1 MSEVT
6 HAKTT
11 RRNALSI
18 CALWS
23 ALLVLSLG
31 IPAANATACVIS
43 GPQYQLQSDTVEWQL
58 NIRNGQSC
66 LRGIGYKSV
75 ARPVI
80 KIIFPPRIGNL
91 AVQGPSF
98 TYTAGT
104 NRDSFSIEVS
114 GFANGG
120 NGTSTIRVVVSII
133 GEPPQQQAP
142 VSPDRAPPAAA
153 QSVDLLPVPS
163 VDNNRGPEGRVGW

>member
-1 MSEVT
+1 MPEMT

-11 RRNALSI
+11 KHNALTI

-31 IPAANATACVIS
+31 IRAANATACVIS
-43 GPQYQLQSDTVEWQL
+43 GPQYQLQSDAVEWQL

-66 LRGIGYKSV
+66 IRGIGYGWV
-75 ARPVI
+75 AHPII
-80 KIIFPPRIGNL
+80 KIVSLPRVGTL
-91 AVQGPSF
+91 SVQGPSF

-114 GFANGG
+114 GFANEG

-133 GEPPQQQAP
+133 GQPPQQQAP
-142 VSPDRAPPAAA
+142 VSSDRAPPAAA
-153 QSVDLLPVPS
+153 QSVDLSSSPL
-163 VDNNRGPEGRVGW
+163 R

>member
-1 MSEVT
+1 V
-6 HAKTT
+6 ADVKTT
-11 RRNALSI
+11 KHNALII
-18 CALWS
+18 CTLWS

-31 IPAANATACVIS
+31 VPAASATACIIN
-43 GPQYQLQSDTVEWQL
+43 GPQYQLQADTVEWQL
-58 NIRNGQSC
+58 IIRNGQSC

-80 KIIFPPRIGNL
+80 KIVSPPRVGNL

-104 NRDSFSIEVS
+104 IKDSFSIEVS

-120 NGTSTIRVVVSII
+120 NGSSTIRVVVSVI
-133 GEPPQQQAP
+133 GEPPPQQAP
-142 VSPDRAPPAAA
+142 ATPDRAPPAAA
-153 QSVDLLPVPS
+153 RPVDSPS
-163 VDNNRGPEGRVGW
+163 VPEDRAGS